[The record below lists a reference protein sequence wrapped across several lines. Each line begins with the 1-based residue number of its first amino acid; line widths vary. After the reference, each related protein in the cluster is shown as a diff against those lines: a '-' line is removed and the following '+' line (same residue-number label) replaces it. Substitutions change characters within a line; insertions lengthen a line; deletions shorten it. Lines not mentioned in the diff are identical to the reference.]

1 MSRRAF
7 TLIELMIV
15 IGIMGAMAVM
25 SVGGYRALVK
35 GMRDRASLTA
45 VQTLFDAA
53 RQRAEIDRRKVLVF
67 LYDDLLKSGEDP
79 VGHGTA
85 IAVRPVGRLSA
96 VDGNYLCDEF
106 GDLDQVYASENALDS
121 DVAANRSNSARM
133 RLYVMK
139 ENGDGS
145 YVDVKT
151 TVAKRPVD
159 ASYIISGET
168 PPGGGE
174 SGEKQIPCCAFEK
187 SGGGGSFGVGDAYG
201 AEFASVELPDGYY
214 FGGSAPRTV
223 GRTTVRVV
231 TISADGTV
239 SGGDVAVSAMKASS
253 TSLEEVGRAKV
264 KPAN

>member
-35 GMRDRASLTA
+35 GMRDRAALTA

-106 GDLDQVYASENALDS
+106 GDLDQVYASENALEG
-121 DVAANRSNSARM
+121 DVAANRSNTSKM
-133 RLYVMK
+133 RLYIMK
-139 ENGDGS
+139 EEGNGS

-151 TVAKRPVD
+151 TVAQHPVD

-174 SGEKQIPCCAFEK
+174 SGEKRIPCCAFEK
-187 SGGGGSFGVGDAYG
+187 SGGGSFNVGDAYG

-214 FGGSAPRTV
+214 FGGSAPRSV
-223 GRTTVRVV
+223 GRASVRVV
-231 TISADGTV
+231 TISADGSV
-239 SGGDVAVSAMKASS
+239 SGGDISVSAMKASS
-253 TSLEEVGRAKV
+253 TSLEEVGKAKV
-264 KPAN
+264 KHAN